1 MKRLKYV
8 NSKSILDLDLLHF
21 VHNVFIIKIHSVTC
35 SEVLFF
41 STCIFILKFPF
52 TVQKW
57 EKSKKSILLF
67 KIIKLCFP
75 VT

>member
-1 MKRLKYV
+1 MKIIRYMK
-8 NSKSILDLDLLHF
+8 SKNILDFHLLHF
-21 VHNVFIIKIHSVTC
+21 VHNVFLKKIHYVTC
-35 SEVLFF
+35 TEILFF

-57 EKSKKSILLF
+57 KKSKKSILLF
-67 KIIKLCFP
+67 EIIKLCFP